1 MRTIKSASEL
11 ENLLKEDKAIMLDFY
26 ADTCPPCQALM
37 PTVEKLAGEYEG
49 RVDIQKVDV
58 HKFPD
63 LRTKYGIGSIPT
75 LLFIKKSEVLEKS
88 MGVIPEA
95 LLKEKLER
103 LIQA

>member
-1 MRTIKSASEL
+1 MRTIKSATEL
-11 ENLLKEDKAIMLDFY
+11 ENLLKENKAIMLDFY

-49 RVDIQKVDV
+49 IVDIQKVDV

-75 LLFIKKSEVLEKS
+75 LLFIKKTEIVEKS
-88 MGVIPEA
+88 MGVVPEA
-95 LLKEKLER
+95 ELREKLDR
-103 LIQA
+103 LVQV

>member
-1 MRTIKSASEL
+1 MRIIKSATEL

-26 ADTCPPCQALM
+26 AESCPPCRALM
-37 PTVEKLAGEYEG
+37 PTVEKLADEYEG

-58 HKFPD
+58 HQFPD

-75 LLFIKKSEVLEKS
+75 LLFIKESEIVDKA
-88 MGVIPEA
+88 MGVVPEA
-95 LLKEKLER
+95 LLKDKLDN

>member
-1 MRTIKSASEL
+1 MRTIESAKEL
-11 ENLLKEDKAIMLDFY
+11 EKLLKEDKAIMLDFY

-37 PTVEKLAGEYEG
+37 PTIEKLADEYEG
-49 RVDIQKVDV
+49 KVDIQKVDV

-75 LLFIKKSEVLEKS
+75 LLFIKKSEIVDKS
-88 MGVIPEA
+88 IGVVPEA
-95 LLKEKLER
+95 LLKGKLDQ

>member
-1 MRTIKSASEL
+1 MRTIKSATEL
-11 ENLLKEDKAIMLDFY
+11 ENLLNENKAIMLDFY

-49 RVDIQKVDV
+49 IVDIQKVDV

-75 LLFIKKSEVLEKS
+75 LLFIKKTEIVEKS
-88 MGVIPEA
+88 MGVVPEA
-95 LLKEKLER
+95 ELREKLDR
-103 LIQA
+103 LVQV